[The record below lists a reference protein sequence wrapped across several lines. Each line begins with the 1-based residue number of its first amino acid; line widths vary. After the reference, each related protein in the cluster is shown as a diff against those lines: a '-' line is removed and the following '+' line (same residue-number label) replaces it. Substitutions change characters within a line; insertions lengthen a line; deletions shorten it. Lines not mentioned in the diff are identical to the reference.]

1 MIYKIYIN
9 TNLNM
14 NTTESTVED
23 NTPVLVEED
32 TQKVSKKKREKTEEC
47 IELKNI
53 NYKNM
58 LLTGNTLNDLTTNY
72 HTSMDNLDK
81 FLKEENM
88 NNKSEQWCKLNK
100 TSKIEKLISY
110 ANACKETKGWTE
122 EDVKLSIDFFRK
134 CLDRKKLQRVKDVTY
149 DKEKGCIK
157 DIPLLFYDKGSKH
170 FTLKNTDKHMS
181 TLKCLTPKNMDKE
194 RTDKDKSDRVKTDK
208 VRTEKKTHTLKSK
221 VVKEKNV
228 ELTEGSDSDTE

>member
-1 MIYKIYIN
+1 MN
-9 TNLNM
+9 TNEN
-14 NTTESTVED
+14 TVED
-23 NTPVLVEED
+23 NTTLLVEMEGED

-47 IELKNI
+47 VELKNI

-72 HTSMDNLDK
+72 HTSMDNLEK

-88 NNKSEQWCKLNK
+88 NNKNEQWCKLNK

-134 CLDRKKLQRVKDVTY
+134 CLDRKKLQRVKDVSY

-157 DIPLLFYDKGSKH
+157 DIPLLVYDKGTKH
-170 FTLKNTDKHMS
+170 FTLKNTDKHVS
-181 TLKCLTPKNMDKE
+181 TLKCLTPKNIDKE
-194 RTDKDKSDRVKTDK
+194 RTDKVKTEKKEKD
-208 VRTEKKTHTLKSK
+208 KKTHTLKSK
-221 VVKEKNV
+221 VVKEKNA
-228 ELTEGSDSDTE
+228 ELTEGSESDTE